1 VAVNQYFPHLFEEG
15 RIGKLRIKNRIVM
28 APMGTHLNDSAGD
41 VTQKV
46 IDYYTERAKGGVGL
60 LMVEP
65 ASIDTRHG
73 GRWRLLNITND
84 HYISG
89 HAQLVESV
97 HSWDAKIGVQLYH
110 PGKHTTLGDLNGQEP
125 VAPSAIPEVHVE
137 LQRRLEPEVRPLIPH
152 ALTLE
157 EIEDLIEEYVEAA
170 WRVQMAGYDLVEVH
184 ACNGYLLHLFL
195 SPRAN
200 QRTDMYGGTPQNR
213 VRLVTEIIKRI
224 KVRLGQDYPVSVRLA
239 GEDAMEWGSITVED
253 AKFYAK
259 ACQEAGADV
268 IDLGGGGWEHING
281 GFMQLIEPMSFP
293 QGSRAHL
300 AEALKSAVDIPV
312 MCVGVIREPEFAEN
326 LIKSGKADFVSLAR
340 TLFADP
346 YWANKAKEGKTE
358 DIRKCCSCNYCLLH
372 VALDC
377 PARCAIN
384 VAAGREAEFSQI
396 QPAPQKKKVM
406 VIGGGPGGMEAARVA
421 ALRGHEVELFE
432 STQQMGG
439 QLRLA
444 AVAPGKEEKMGWVI
458 EYLVR
463 QMEINNIKVHLGVE
477 AIAKTVAEVRP
488 DAVIIA
494 TGAVFT
500 VPDIPGVGSKNVF
513 TAHDVLGGKADIS
526 RAKRVAVIGGFSV
539 GCETAS
545 YLAAKGHKVTIIE
558 HFPFAHLNTGAFV
571 NNRIDRVRK
580 LVADENIEIICEAD
594 TKQITDKGVQILVSS
609 AGGRYLYEKER
620 LIEADAVILA
630 LGLRS
635 VNDLQAQLE
644 DTVKKLFVV
653 GDAKEPRN
661 IAHAI
666 TEGAI
671 AAMRV

>member
-1 VAVNQYFPHLFEEG
+1 MARNRYFPHLFEEG
-15 RIGKLRIKNRIVM
+15 RIGRLRVKNRIVM
-28 APMGTHLNDSAGD
+28 APMGTHLNDSAGG

-97 HSWDAKIGVQLYH
+97 HSWDAKIGIQLFH
-110 PGKHTTLGDLNGQEP
+110 PGKHTTLGDLNGQEA
-125 VAPSAIPEVHVE
+125 VAPSAIPEVPIE
-137 LQRRLEPEVRPLIPH
+137 LEQRLEPKAKPFMPH

-157 EIEDLIEEYVEAA
+157 EIEDLILEYVEAA
-170 WRVQMAGYDLVEVH
+170 WRVQTAGYDLVEVH
-184 ACNGYLLHLFL
+184 ACNGYLLHTFL

-200 QRTDMYGGTPQNR
+200 RRTDMYGGTPQNR

-224 KVRLGQDYPVSVRLA
+224 KARLGGDYPVSVRLA
-239 GEDAMEWGSITVED
+239 GEDAMERDSITVED
-253 AKFYAK
+253 ARFYAR

-268 IDLGGGGWEHING
+268 IDLGGGGWEHKNG

-293 QGSRAHL
+293 QGSRVHL
-300 AEALKSAVDIPV
+300 AEALKSVVSIPV
-312 MCVGVIREPEFAEN
+312 MCVGVVREPEFAEDI
-326 LIKSGKADFVSLAR
+326 LRSGKADFISLAR
-340 TLFADP
+340 ALFADP
-346 YWANKAKEGKTE
+346 HWANKAKEGRTE

-372 VALDC
+372 VAMEC
-377 PARCAIN
+377 PAHCAIN
-384 VAAGREAEFSQI
+384 MAAGREAEFSQI
-396 QPAPQKKKVM
+396 QPAPQKKQVM

-432 STQQMGG
+432 STQQLGG

-444 AVAPGKEEKMGWVI
+444 AAAPGKEEKMEWVI

-463 QMEINNIKVHLGVE
+463 QMEKNNIKVHLGTK
-477 AIAKTVAEVRP
+477 ATAKTVAGVKP

-494 TGAVFT
+494 TGAAPT
-500 VPDIPGVGSKNVF
+500 IPDIPGVRSKNVF
-513 TAHDVLGGKADIS
+513 TSHDVLGSKADIS

-558 HFPFAHLNTGAFV
+558 HFPFAHLNTGAFA

-580 LVADENIEIICEAD
+580 LIADKNVEIICEAD
-594 TKQITDKGVQILVSS
+594 AEKITDKGVQILVSD

-630 LGLRS
+630 LGVRS

-644 DTVKKLFVV
+644 DTIENLFVV

-661 IAHAI
+661 MAHAI